1 MCQEHCHFDV
11 QVARR
16 QGGAGLPSAVRLA
29 LAALP
34 THWPGAAGLRGS
46 LGVAPQSCAGKY
58 LGSWGRQSPEQGA
71 GPGSD
76 PGPALGS
83 SHSIGLKVT
92 PTARQDSLVPAPG
105 QCADHGCFD

>member
-11 QVARR
+11 QVVRR

-34 THWPGAAGLRGS
+34 THWPGAVGLQGS

-71 GPGSD
+71 GP
-76 PGPALGS
+76 ALTQGLPWAP
-83 SHSIGLKVT
+83 SI
-92 PTARQDSLVPAPG
+92 A
-105 QCADHGCFD
+105 

>member
-11 QVARR
+11 QVVRR

-34 THWPGAAGLRGS
+34 TRWPGAAGLRGS

-58 LGSWGRQSPEQGA
+58 LGSWGKAEPRA
-71 GPGSD
+71 GGWPRLRPRAYPGLL
-76 PGPALGS
+76 P
-83 SHSIGLKVT
+83 
-92 PTARQDSLVPAPG
+92 
-105 QCADHGCFD
+105 